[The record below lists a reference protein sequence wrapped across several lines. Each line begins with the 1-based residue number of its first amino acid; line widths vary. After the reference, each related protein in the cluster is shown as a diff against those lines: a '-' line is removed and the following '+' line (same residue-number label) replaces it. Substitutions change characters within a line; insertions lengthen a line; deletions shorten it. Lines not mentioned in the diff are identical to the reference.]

1 MGFWQTGYWEFH
13 EPTGIDFVIEKR
25 EITYP
30 CRHCERKFNT
40 MDELQRHR
48 FEDHAYSRPA
58 LFLRGAE
65 VGASAFA
72 VRRRLAASEVRF
84 DHVRSAVLNGRRV
97 APEELPQRLADVTND
112 RVMLELAN
120 EGASAKFEL
129 VFAVASEPHLAGV
142 ESAFLRLAHG
152 RTLNLQA
159 IERFIVDCAAFGT
172 ATGYL
177 DGICHYLY
185 GVLAKERAPDS
196 GLPFDAYR
204 ERYSRSA
211 DELKGFDRP
220 LANMVQALVAFHF
233 NHFDDAQHLAPEG
246 RLRHAAV
253 SFAGVLEGW
262 PWHHTHEHDDERSTA
277 LEDLLADHETFGIL
291 RWAALGVHGLKSR
304 DAEISA
310 ALNRD
315 IPGFDR
321 LKLQIMLA
329 EALAAKGNAAGA
341 RAVARELI
349 GNSQTSA
356 WAESLLARLAAEG
369 VQ

>member
-30 CRHCERKFNT
+30 CRHCARIFKT
-40 MDELQRHR
+40 MDDLQRHR
-48 FEDHAYSRPA
+48 FEDHAYSRPV
-58 LFLRGAE
+58 LFLRGTE

-72 VRRRLAASEVRF
+72 IRRRLAASEVKF
-84 DHVRSAVLNGRRV
+84 DHVRSAVVNGRSV
-97 APEELPQRLADVTND
+97 APKELPKRLAEVLND
-112 RVMLELAN
+112 RVMLEFAN
-120 EGASAKFEL
+120 EGASARFEL
-129 VFAVASEPHLAGV
+129 VFDVASEAHLKGV

-152 RTLNLQA
+152 RTLSLQA
-159 IERFIVDCAAFGT
+159 IEGFIGDCAPFRT
-172 ATGYL
+172 AAGYL

-185 GVLAKERAPDS
+185 GVMAKERAPDS

-204 ERYSRSA
+204 KRYSRAA

-220 LANMVQALVAFHF
+220 LASMVQALVAFHF
-233 NHFDDAQHLAPEG
+233 NHFDDAQQLAPEG

-262 PWHHTHEHDDERSTA
+262 PWHHAHESEGEQSTA
-277 LEDLLADHETFGIL
+277 LEDLLTDHETFGIL
-291 RWAALGVHGLKSR
+291 RWAALGVHELKSR
-304 DAEISA
+304 YAEIA
-310 ALNRD
+310 ARLDRD

-329 EALAAKGNAAGA
+329 EALAAKGDRSGA

-349 GNSQTSA
+349 GNTQTTA
-356 WAESLLARLAAEG
+356 WAESLLARLAVEG
-369 VQ
+369 VH